1 MVLKNDQ
8 CCIIVF
14 FKDIIGEGAFS
25 QVFRG
30 HFQGAEVAIKRLK
43 VPLSSQDRNYFAA
56 EVSTWIT
63 EHLVDFFLRRIGYV
77 LFNDVLN
84 TFYLRL

>member
-1 MVLKNDQ
+1 MYRCHGFKNDQ

-30 HFQGAEVAIKRLK
+30 QFQGAEVAIKRLK

-56 EVSTWIT
+56 EVST
-63 EHLVDFFLRRIGYV
+63 
-77 LFNDVLN
+77 
-84 TFYLRL
+84 

>member
-1 MVLKNDQ
+1 MLYY
-8 CCIIVF
+8 CF

-56 EVSTWIT
+56 EVST
-63 EHLVDFFLRRIGYV
+63 
-77 LFNDVLN
+77 
-84 TFYLRL
+84 